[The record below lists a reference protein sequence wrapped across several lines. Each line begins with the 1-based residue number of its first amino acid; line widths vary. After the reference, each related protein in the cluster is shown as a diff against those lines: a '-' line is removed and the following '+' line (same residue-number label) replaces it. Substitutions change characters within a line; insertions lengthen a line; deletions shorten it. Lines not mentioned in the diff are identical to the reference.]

1 MKTSAYC
8 RFDYHPMGHHN
19 RYKIIEMA
27 ENFMPTQK
35 EKNIFLPTS
44 DGSNNSQITSLTD
57 NELVKMI
64 KNNPDLFKEITVR
77 YQGKL
82 FAYLYRLIGDKD
94 EAEDLLQNVFIKS
107 YRNIESYDTSRK
119 FSSWIY
125 RIAHNEAVNHI
136 KRKSLKRF
144 VSIESITSVKD
155 KIDSASAEDNAHE
168 SWIRKETSKEVD
180 DAIKK
185 LPFKYRQVLVLRY
198 YSDKS
203 YEEISEILGKPV
215 NTVGTLI
222 KRAKDKLS
230 VELDDLK

>member
-1 MKTSAYC
+1 
-8 RFDYHPMGHHN
+8 
-19 RYKIIEMA
+19 MA
-27 ENFMPTQK
+27 GKFMPIQK
-35 EKNIFLPTS
+35 EKNIFLPV
-44 DGSNNSQITSLTD
+44 SNNSNESGITKLTD
-57 NELVKMI
+57 NELVELI
-64 KNNPDLFKEITVR
+64 KKNPDIYKEITRR

-107 YRNIESYDTSRK
+107 YRNLESYDVNRK

-125 RIAHNEAVNHI
+125 RIAHNEAVNFI

-144 VSIESITSVKD
+144 ISIESVTSVKD
-155 KIDSASAEDNAHE
+155 KIDSASVEDNAHE
-168 SWIRKETSKEVD
+168 SWIRKETSREVD

>member
-1 MKTSAYC
+1 MPEK
-8 RFDYHPMGHHN
+8 
-19 RYKIIEMA
+19 KIRQYLLMADTLKPEM
-27 ENFMPTQK
+27 E
-35 EKNIFLPTS
+35 
-44 DGSNNSQITSLTD
+44 SLSD
-57 NELVKMI
+57 NELI
-64 KNNPDLFKEITVR
+64 KLIRKNPDLYKEITIR

-94 EAEDLLQNVFIKS
+94 EAEDLLQNVFIKA
-107 YRNIESYDTSRK
+107 YRNINSYDTNRK

-144 VSIESITSVKD
+144 ISLENIVSTKD
-155 KIDSASAEDNAHE
+155 KLESASEEDNAE
-168 SWIRKETSKEVD
+168 EKWIKKETNQEVD
-180 DAIKK
+180 EAIKK

-198 YSDKS
+198 FSDKS

-230 VELDDLK
+230 IELDEVE

>member
-1 MKTSAYC
+1 
-8 RFDYHPMGHHN
+8 
-19 RYKIIEMA
+19 
-27 ENFMPTQK
+27 MPTKK
-35 EKNIFLPTS
+35 EKNIFFPKLDDAGGQEVS
-44 DGSNNSQITSLTD
+44 SLTD
-57 NELVKMI
+57 NDLMRLIE
-64 KNNPDLFKEITVR
+64 KNPNAYKEITNR

-94 EAEDLLQNVFIKS
+94 EAEDLLQNVFIKA
-107 YRNIESYDTSRK
+107 YRNLGSYDTSRK

-125 RIAHNEAVNHI
+125 RIAHNEAVNFI

-144 VSIESITSVKD
+144 ISLENITSVKD
-155 KIDSASAEDNAHE
+155 KLESASVEDNAHE

-185 LPFKYRQVLVLRY
+185 LPLKYRQVLVLRY

-230 VELDDLK
+230 VELEDLR